1 MMVQVKLS
9 LAPGGLAVL
18 NDYLGAD
25 GEVRRPRGLPCPSVR
40 SVGVCCVP
48 WCVCVCARAG
58 VCVSA
63 WAARSKRGE
72 KGGCSGMRRGMAGG
86 FVPCK
91 GERGDQGRGV

>member
-48 WCVCVCARAG
+48 WCVCVCVLGRVCVCQHGLHDLNGERREAARA
-58 VCVSA
+58 
-63 WAARSKRGE
+63 
-72 KGGCSGMRRGMAGG
+72 
-86 FVPCK
+86 
-91 GERGDQGRGV
+91 